1 MQRWMPTISPFFNTN
16 IRRQKSPTWRFSCTE
31 LRAPR
36 MLKRRLPYVWSQLVH
51 QMLFLVVSPPS
62 FLASEGWLQRE
73 QHSMPRRFTSK
84 KKTTDRADAMWNY
97 YKATRLSLCTTA
109 QSSQSL
115 SCPVYTLCIR
125 VILQCGLFLLMY
137 VCKASRL
144 CLENWFTKAGA
155 ISFKIQN
162 FILCGSCRRDQ
173 EKCVTTHWL

>member
-62 FLASEGWLQRE
+62 FLASEGWLQRDAAGAL
-73 QHSMPRRFTSK
+73 QARQRRSIGE
-84 KKTTDRADAMWNY
+84 DATWNY
-97 YKATRLSLCTTA
+97 NQRHVCLSV
-109 QSSQSL
+109 QQPSL
-115 SCPVYTLCIR
+115 VNRYPVLSTPSALELFCS
-125 VILQCGLFLLMY
+125 VDLFLLMY

-144 CLENWFTKAGA
+144 CLENWFKMAGA